1 MRSWCKYIDRN
12 ALSDKKQ
19 FLLQTQVLSSLR
31 AARQSSFEPI
41 KKQWTDRR
49 AGGAN
54 ESQEQCNKNWN
65 WAEAPK
71 RWNCASINWTICW
84 CGKMSYGGVVSL
96 AQFELWST
104 NDERLYSCRDV
115 VWFMLARIACH
126 RFLGGFAT
134 HSLYRRCGVLQNASL
149 CKPLCIY
156 VDFFFVWNGDSV
168 IKLLIAFLRAALW
181 SWWEKQFGQRV
192 RSVAKT
198 EFYVKRPVDAK

>member
-1 MRSWCKYIDRN
+1 MQIYWSKRFIRQK
-12 ALSDKKQ
+12 
-19 FLLQTQVLSSLR
+19 TVLAADASFVV
-31 AARQSSFEPI
+31 AARSKTVEL
-41 KKQWTDRR
+41 WTNQE
-49 AGGAN
+49 AINISTGGGAN

-96 AQFELWST
+96 AHSELWST

-115 VWFMLARIACH
+115 VWFMLARIAFH

-156 VDFFFVWNGDSV
+156 VDYFFVWNGDSV